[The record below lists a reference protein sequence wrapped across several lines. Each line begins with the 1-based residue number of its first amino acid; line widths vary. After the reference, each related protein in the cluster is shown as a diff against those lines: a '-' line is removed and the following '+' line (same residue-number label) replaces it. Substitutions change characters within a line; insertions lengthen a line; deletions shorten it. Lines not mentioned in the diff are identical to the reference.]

1 MAPNFS
7 PRTPAR
13 TLLLLAL
20 GTSLSALA
28 ACSEQ
33 KVGVYNAPPSVSIQ
47 SPPDGTEVNEGDLV
61 DFVGQVSDDQT
72 AGPALLVAWSSD
84 IDGLLTDT
92 DPAESSGQATFA
104 TGSLSVGNHAIT
116 LSATDEQGEREE
128 YTIGI
133 TVIDVPDAPTI
144 NIVHPGSG
152 ESGAEGSNFT
162 FAVQVGDMQDSPDML
177 SVSFESDVDGVFCE
191 PTPDAIGVAECDHE
205 LSPGDHQLTFS
216 VTDTSLLTTSADY
229 YFTVIAGSEIDNDG
243 DGFTESQGDCN
254 DGDASVNPTATEY
267 YNGRDDDCNGIV
279 DDGTVG
285 YDDDGDGQ
293 SELDGDCNDA
303 NTATYTGAPEA
314 CDNADNDC
322 DGIIDETTNCYDDD
336 GDGLTEIDGDCNDTS
351 AVSYP
356 GAPELEDG
364 LDNDC
369 DGIVDEGTNAY
380 DDDFDGYT
388 ENSGD
393 CNDGNGSIN
402 PAATETCN
410 GYDDNCDGSID
421 EQNASGCAMYY
432 YDYDADLYGSS
443 SVSGRCLCAPSGSY
457 TSSYNSDCYDYNA
470 AANPS
475 ASAYSTSQRGDGSYD
490 YNCDG
495 SQQKYYSQ
503 VYSCGGWP
511 GCSSSAGFSGSTPAC
526 GSNGTWV
533 TSCSIDWFSC
543 SDDSSYTVTQACR

>member
-1 MAPNFS
+1 MVPHS
-7 PRTPAR
+7 RTVS
-13 TLLLLAL
+13 TLLCFFL
-20 GTSLSALA
+20 GSSMLGLA

-61 DFVGQVSDDQT
+61 DFIGQVSDDQT
-72 AGPALLVAWSSD
+72 AGPDLLVSWTSD

-92 DPAESSGQATFA
+92 DPAETSGQATYA
-104 TGSLSVGNHAIT
+104 TSSLTVGNHAIT
-116 LSATDEQGEREE
+116 LSATDDSGEREE

-152 ESGAEGSNFT
+152 ESGAEGEDFG
-162 FAVQVGDMQDSPDML
+162 FAVQVSDQQDTPDAL
-177 SVSFESDVDGVFCE
+177 VVSFESDVDGVFCE

-216 VTDTSLLTTSADY
+216 VTDSDLLTTSASF
-229 YFTVIAGSEIDNDG
+229 YFTVIAGSEIDNDE
-243 DGFTESQGDCN
+243 DGYTEAQGDCN
-254 DGDASVNPTATEY
+254 DADASVNPVATEY
-267 YNGRDDDCNGIV
+267 YNDRDDDCDGVV
-279 DDGTVG
+279 DDGTVN

-293 SELDGDCNDA
+293 SELGGDCDDA

-322 DGIIDETTNCYDDD
+322 DTVVDEDTNCYDDD
-336 GDGLTEIDGDCNDTS
+336 GDGLTEIDGDCNDAS

-356 GAPELEDG
+356 GAPELEDAV
-364 LDNDC
+364 DNDC

-388 ENSGD
+388 ENAGD
-393 CNDGNGSIN
+393 CNDANGSVN
-402 PAATETCN
+402 PSATESCN
-410 GYDDNCDGSID
+410 GYDDDCDGSLD
-421 EQNASGCAMYY
+421 EQNASGCATYY

-443 SVSGRCLCAPSGSY
+443 SVAGKCMCAPSGSY

-470 AANPS
+470 AANPG
-475 ASAYSTSQRGDGSYD
+475 ASSYSTSQRGDGSYD

-495 SQQKYYSQ
+495 VESKYYTAI
-503 VYSCGGWP
+503 YSCSGWP
-511 GCSSSAGFSGSTPAC
+511 CTSSTAGYNGSTPAC
-526 GSNGTWV
+526 GSNGTWY
-533 TSCSIDWFSC
+533 TGCSIDWFSC
-543 SDDSSYTVTQACR
+543 DADGGTSVTEACR